1 MSSTKLHGG
10 QTWRNI
16 ENPGHIF
23 NTSCTNEV
31 TLMTHLFDTKETK
44 RAVNINSPSY
54 KKYPQFPKRCCAH
67 VKRTGKAIS
76 VFCSINEILY
86 MFMLPAFD
94 PYLRNPDTGRLKE
107 VLVSVVD
114 NGFEMPKSSLL
125 KTMLV
130 WVRRLLSLE
139 QSVQEPFAEY

>member
-1 MSSTKLHGG
+1 
-10 QTWRNI
+10 
-16 ENPGHIF
+16 
-23 NTSCTNEV
+23 
-31 TLMTHLFDTKETK
+31 
-44 RAVNINSPSY
+44 
-54 KKYPQFPKRCCAH
+54 
-67 VKRTGKAIS
+67 
-76 VFCSINEILY
+76 

-94 PYLRNPDTGRLKE
+94 PYLKNPDTGRLKE